1 MVADAPHGTRPALDR
16 NVGDKNPL
24 KPRQHDCHATHSQ
37 DGIGRSKLTGS
48 NTLIGMLYLT
58 TSRCRSEQSRAHQNF
73 SGYDSAV
80 ATLGSLPYPSL
91 STSLS
96 DNRDSARHSALVRAA
111 HWINA
116 LSFFGLLVSGFAILL
131 AHPRFYWGEAGGIGT
146 PSILD
151 LPLPLMKGGPS
162 GWGRNLHFLS
172 AWVCVLN
179 SAVYI
184 LSGVLTPHFRHD
196 LLPVRAQLTWRS
208 LSRSVL
214 SHLRFERPG
223 VETYNVLQ
231 RLTYLCVIFILFPL
245 LLWTGFAM
253 SPAIVSVVPAF
264 VTVLGGQETART
276 LHFFIADFVVL
287 FFVVHIAMICLAGFG
302 NLVRAMITGHTA
314 TNYSRRAT

>member
-1 MVADAPHGTRPALDR
+1 
-16 NVGDKNPL
+16 
-24 KPRQHDCHATHSQ
+24 
-37 DGIGRSKLTGS
+37 
-48 NTLIGMLYLT
+48 
-58 TSRCRSEQSRAHQNF
+58 
-73 SGYDSAV
+73 V
-80 ATLGSLPYPSL
+80 ATLGSLPFPSL

-96 DNRDSARHSALVRAA
+96 ENRDSARHSALVRAT

-151 LPLPLMKGGPS
+151 LPLPFMRGGPS

-179 SAVYI
+179 SAVY
-184 LSGVLTPHFRHD
+184 LVSGALTRHFRHD
-196 LLPVRAQLTWRS
+196 LLPARAELTWRS
-208 LSRSVL
+208 LSRSVV
-214 SHLRFERPG
+214 SHLRLERPS

-231 RLTYLCVIFILFPL
+231 RLTYLGVIFILFPL

-276 LHFFIADFVVL
+276 LHFFIADFLVL

-302 NLVRAMITGHTA
+302 NLVRAMITGHKA
-314 TNYSRRAT
+314 TNYTRRAT